1 MLMVLC
7 LISKLDVLY
16 ILTALII
23 PVALWNCVISK
34 DAFLL
39 KIGRD
44 TNSDLLSQVLTTKVK
59 SKYAMSHYFPDGLEN
74 EKMTVNMIP

>member
-44 TNSDLLSQVLTTKVK
+44 TNSDLLTTKVK